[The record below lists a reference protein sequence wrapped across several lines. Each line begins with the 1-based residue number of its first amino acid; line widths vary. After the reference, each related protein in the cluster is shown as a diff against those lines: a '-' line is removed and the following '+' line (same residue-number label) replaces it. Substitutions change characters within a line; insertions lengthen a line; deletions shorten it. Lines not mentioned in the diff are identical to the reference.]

1 MADSHTAS
9 IPTTLSAG
17 IISRPSIVSLML
29 GIFDAG
35 LELNEREAFWKGT
48 LPTSLPLQLRK
59 LGYESNYWYGGSLS
73 NGNFSHFAPACGFNH
88 SYSAID
94 ICAPDAPRS
103 WVGVYDHIF
112 LQRAAEIIQD
122 DEAPLQFHFIYTTSN
137 HGPYKMPLKKLGFD
151 AKKVM
156 KVQDD
161 VLQEKIIPKVLGTY
175 WYSDRAINQFIC
187 NMKKQY
193 PDSLFIVTGD
203 HGAQCSELQHTSFM
217 KREYTFRELHSPVL
231 MFHHKDLSSDA
242 FLGNRIGSHMNI
254 IPTIFE
260 LIAPNGFV
268 YYSMF
273 NSLTERVKYCV
284 TPYHWVTENIS
295 VLMEILIISH

>member
-1 MADSHTAS
+1 M
-9 IPTTLSAG
+9 
-17 IISRPSIVSLML
+17 
-29 GIFDAG
+29 
-35 LELNEREAFWKGT
+35 
-48 LPTSLPLQLRK
+48 
-59 LGYESNYWYGGSLS
+59 GS
-73 NGNFSHFAPACGFNH
+73 
-88 SYSAID
+88 
-94 ICAPDAPRS
+94 
-103 WVGVYDHIF
+103 VYDHIF

-151 AKKVM
+151 AEKVM

-187 NMKKQY
+187 DMKKQY
-193 PDSLFIVTGD
+193 SDSLFIVTGD

-231 MFHHKDLSSDA
+231 MFHHKELSSDA

-260 LIAPNGFV
+260 LIAPKGFV

-273 NSLTERVKYCV
+273 NSLTEQVKYCV
-284 TPYHWVTENIS
+284 TPYHWVTEKYIGAYGDAYYQALTAKS
-295 VLMEILIISH
+295 GTERITRKCTS